1 MNIGPVY
8 RGCYEEWNGGH
19 RKEAAGTD
27 RRGRYAPTIKAH
39 EGIPGRT
46 TPRNGRLF
54 QIRFFCILRD

>member
-39 EGIPGRT
+39 EGYTLEELPQEMGD
-46 TPRNGRLF
+46 
-54 QIRFFCILRD
+54 FFR